1 MFFNQS
7 TAEILLRTGEHI
19 ILVAIAMSVAIS
31 IGIPVGILITRQPK
45 LAAPILTVANAI
57 QTIPSLAIFGFLI
70 SVPLLGGIGKTPAI
84 VALTLYALLP
94 LIRNTYIGIN
104 SVDPAI
110 REAAIGMGMTDR
122 QLLFQVEIPLA
133 LGVILAGVRVATV
146 ICVGIATIAAAIGGG
161 GLGVFIFRGIAT
173 VNDRLILA
181 GAIPAAAISLGADFT
196 LGWLERRL
204 TQQQV
209 RPTKSNNRLIAIALG
224 SIILAIITA
233 IVFTYRQP
241 VPTIAIGSKNFTEQ
255 VILGELISQQI
266 ENTTSLKVD
275 RRFSLGGT
283 FICHEA
289 VKAGKIDG
297 YVEYTGTSLTA
308 ILKQKPLVEP
318 QVVFDRVKQDYLQKF
333 QLTVLPALGFNNT
346 FAMIIRNEDA
356 NRWQIK
362 TLSAAAKYTPQMQA
376 GFGYE
381 FLERAD
387 GYPGLAKTY
396 GLKFANPPQQMELGL
411 MYQAL
416 KEKKVDLIAANSTD
430 GLIPA
435 LKLTILTDDKKYFP
449 PYEAVPIFNRSTL
462 TKYPELEPAIAK
474 LAGVIST
481 AAMQQMNYRVD
492 NQSIPVE
499 RVAREFLASQPQL
512 QSPVKNIMERNS
524 HTDEEI
530 SPTVLSK
537 L

>member
-1 MFFNQS
+1 MIFDRDI
-7 TAEILLRTGEHI
+7 AEIFLRTGEHI
-19 ILVAIAMSVAIS
+19 ILVTTAMSVAIA
-31 IGIPVGILITRQPK
+31 IGIPLGILITRYPK
-45 LAAPILTVANAI
+45 FATPILTMANAI

-70 SVPLLGGIGKTPAI
+70 SVPFLGGIGKTPAI

-94 LIRNTYIGIN
+94 LIRNTYIGIKN
-104 SVDPAI
+104 IDPAI

-133 LGVILAGVRVATV
+133 IGVILAGVRVATV
-146 ICVGIATIAAAIGGG
+146 ICVGVTTIAAAIGGG

-181 GAIPAAAISLGADFT
+181 GAIPAAAISLCADVA

-204 TQQQV
+204 TRQPE
-209 RPTKSNNRLIAIALG
+209 RPLKNRDRRIMLVISG
-224 SIILAIITA
+224 IILAIVSSVIFSYGSST
-233 IVFTYRQP
+233 
-241 VPTIAIGSKNFTEQ
+241 PTIAIGSKNFTEQ
-255 VILGELISQQI
+255 VILGELLAQQI
-266 ENTTSLKVD
+266 ENNTPLKVD

-308 ILKQKPLVEP
+308 ILQEKPIANP
-318 QVVFDRVKQDYLQKF
+318 QLVFDRVKQEYLQKF
-333 QLTVLPALGFNNT
+333 QLSVLPSLGFNNT
-346 FAMIIRNEDA
+346 FAMIIRGEDA
-356 NRWQIK
+356 DRWQIK
-362 TLSAAAKYTPQMQA
+362 TLSEAAKYTPQMRA

-411 MYQAL
+411 LYQAL
-416 KEKKVDLIAANSTD
+416 KEKQVDLIAANSTD

-435 LKLTILTDDKKYFP
+435 LKLQILADDKNYFP
-449 PYEAVPIFNRSTL
+449 PYEAVPVFNRSTL
-462 TKYPELEPAIAK
+462 TKYPALQTAISK

-481 AAMQQMNYRVD
+481 EAMQQMNYRVD
-492 NQSIPVE
+492 NRSIPIE
-499 RVAREFLASQPQL
+499 RVVREFLASKPQL
-512 QSPVKNIMERNS
+512 RVES
-524 HTDEEI
+524 
-530 SPTVLSK
+530 
-537 L
+537 